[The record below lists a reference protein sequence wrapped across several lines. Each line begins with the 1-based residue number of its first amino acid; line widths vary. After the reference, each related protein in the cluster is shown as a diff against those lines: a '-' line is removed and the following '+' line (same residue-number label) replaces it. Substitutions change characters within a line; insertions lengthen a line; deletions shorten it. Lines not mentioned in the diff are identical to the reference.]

1 MLTRN
6 LLMLLLIELV
16 SLPVR
21 SQSQFDASL
30 KKGDSLKY
38 VSVFP
43 DSNTIQDYIKSF
55 ALPTFKVP
63 FDLKGK
69 KPSEL
74 LTNEDSTLNWKRFI
88 PTVSGQ
94 ISLGYDAGQLANYF
108 MPDNLRPMHVFH
120 TEGSLKTDLAKLPV
134 QIAYRF
140 ATVKN
145 PIGVNNYFRVSFDTE
160 RFKQQPKL
168 NEDKVQEVMG
178 EQFKSITAQKG
189 ELNGKLGYTE
199 LLKEQLKLRIER
211 ELATQQEQL
220 KQLAIT
226 RAEAQLAKTDTLL
239 QDTLATISPEK
250 RDSLLQEIE
259 RKKALYASSKQ
270 QADSL
275 QLAFET
281 KKAQIEQLKQQVD
294 TVQFYIDKLVTFRN
308 QLDSLE
314 GNLLSQ
320 KETWMALS
328 KGVTAKNLQSLGL
341 FKKLDIGLTYPKTSA
356 LTKNSIPVKGIDLEI
371 QKGKLYA
378 ALTAGV
384 TMNNLMVTN
393 NALQNSLQNTTNL
406 FNQFDF
412 QQISKQRLLVFA
424 KTGYGEKEKTHAF
437 LGVRF
442 MNKGVET
449 GFSADTTEN
458 TAPAAGIELDTRW
471 VPSFSKGT
479 AFDLVYGKTSRAIR
493 AQDSIHSSPI
503 LSVFS
508 ADRTHTG
515 LLRVTQQF
523 RKIHS
528 SIIASIRYLDADADM
543 ASMGVLQ
550 PNNLRYE
557 IQTRHKLTGTTQLGF
572 IYRSDQDNVNQ
583 ISDTTRKVAMYGMN
597 INSVLFENINASGS
611 FNYLNQ
617 QFRVPSSIP
626 QALNYMAS
634 LSISGNYKILKVK
647 QVSSLQTDFY
657 KITTSQGETQ
667 LKHIGFDQSTRFKDG
682 KNTFTLAYFNAS
694 LPDTSGQNTTWLVQE
709 AFAFKRKKLDYSIG
723 VKLANSSKYG
733 VQFGGHLGLQY
744 AWTSQLNLQMRV
756 EKLILGDFYNTY
768 DPTRFERFPFY
779 IQTSLTYQLK

>member
-1 MLTRN
+1 
-6 LLMLLLIELV
+6 MLLLFKIA
-16 SLPVR
+16 SFPVLG
-21 SQSQFDASL
+21 QGKINDKLFE
-30 KKGDSLKY
+30 GDSSKY
-38 VSVFP
+38 VSVFG
-43 DSNTIQDYIKSF
+43 DSNIIQSYIKNFSIPKIQ
-55 ALPTFKVP
+55 LP

-69 KPSEL
+69 RPSEL
-74 LTNEDSTLNWKRFI
+74 LTNEDSTLNWKRFVPEI
-88 PTVSGQ
+88 SGQ
-94 ISLGYDAGQLANYF
+94 IAIGYDAGQLANYL

-120 TEGSLKTDLAKLPV
+120 TEGSLKTDLAKVPV
-134 QIAYRF
+134 QIAYRY

-145 PIGVNNYFRVSFDTE
+145 PIGINNYFRVSFDTE

-168 NEDKVQEVMG
+168 NEAKVQEVMG
-178 EQFKSITAQKG
+178 EQFKAIAAQKG

-199 LLKEQLKLRIER
+199 LLKEQLKLKIER
-211 ELATQQEQL
+211 ELDAQQERL
-220 KQLAIT
+220 KAIALSKVDAELA
-226 RAEAQLAKTDTLL
+226 QTDSI
-239 QDTLATISPEK
+239 ATDSLMNLSTAK
-250 RDSLLQEIE
+250 RDSIQQVIDSE
-259 RKKALYASSKQ
+259 KAFYASSKQ

-275 QLAFET
+275 QLVFET
-281 KKAQIEQLKQQVD
+281 KKSQIEQLKQQVD
-294 TVQFYIDKLVTFRN
+294 TVQFYIDKLVDFRN

-320 KETWMALS
+320 KETWMTLS

-356 LTKNSIPVKGIDLEI
+356 LSKNSIPVKGIDLEI

-393 NALQNSLQNTTNL
+393 NALQNSLQNTSNL

-412 QQISKQRLLVFA
+412 QQISQQRLLIFA

-437 LGVRF
+437 IGVRF

-458 TAPAAGIELDTRW
+458 TDPAAGIELDIRW

-479 AFDLVYGKTSRAIR
+479 AFDLVYGKTSKTLQ
-493 AQDSIHSSPI
+493 AQDSLRNSPFVSLFSSE
-503 LSVFS
+503 
-508 ADRTHTG
+508 RTHTG
-515 LLRVTQQF
+515 LFRMTQQLT
-523 RKIHS
+523 KIHS
-528 SIIASIRYLDADADM
+528 SIIASIRFLDSDADM

-557 IQTRHKLTGTTQLGF
+557 IQTRHKLSGSTQLGF

-597 INSVLFENINASGS
+597 INSVLFENINASGT

-634 LSISGNYKILKVK
+634 LSVSGNYEILKVK

-667 LKHIGFDQSTRFKDG
+667 LKHIGFDQSTRFEDG

-694 LPDTSGQNTTWLVQE
+694 LPDTSEQNTTWLVQE

-744 AWTSQLNLQMRV
+744 AWTSQLNLKMRI

>member
-1 MLTRN
+1 
-6 LLMLLLIELV
+6 MLLLFKIA
-16 SLPVR
+16 SFPVLG
-21 SQSQFDASL
+21 QGKINDKLFG
-30 KKGDSLKY
+30 GDSSKY
-38 VSVFP
+38 VSVFG
-43 DSNTIQDYIKSF
+43 DSNIIQSYIKNFSIPKIQ
-55 ALPTFKVP
+55 LP

-69 KPSEL
+69 RPSEL
-74 LTNEDSTLNWKRFI
+74 ITNEDSTLNWKRFI
-88 PTVSGQ
+88 PEISGQ
-94 ISLGYDAGQLANYF
+94 IAIGYDAGQFANYF

-120 TEGSLKTDLAKLPV
+120 TEGSLKTDIAKLPF
-134 QIAYRF
+134 QIAYRY

-145 PIGVNNYFRVSFDTE
+145 PIGINNYFRVSFDTE

-168 NEDKVQEVMG
+168 NEAKVQEVMG
-178 EQFKSITAQKG
+178 EQFKAIAAQKG

-199 LLKEQLKLRIER
+199 LLKEQLKLKIER
-211 ELATQQEQL
+211 ELDAQQERL
-220 KQLAIT
+220 KAIALSKVDAELA
-226 RAEAQLAKTDTLL
+226 QTDSI
-239 QDTLATISPEK
+239 ATDSLMNLSTAK
-250 RDSLLQEIE
+250 RDSIQQVIDSE
-259 RKKALYASSKQ
+259 KAFYASSKQ

-281 KKAQIEQLKQQVD
+281 KKSQIEQLKQQVD
-294 TVQFYIDKLVTFRN
+294 TVQFYIDKLANFRN

-314 GNLLSQ
+314 RNLLSQ

-341 FKKLDIGLTYPKTSA
+341 FKKLDIGLSYPKTSA
-356 LTKNSIPVKGIDLEI
+356 LSKNSIPVKGIDLEI

-393 NALQNSLQNTTNL
+393 NALQNSLQNTSNL

-412 QQISKQRLLVFA
+412 QQISQQRLLIFA

-437 LGVRF
+437 IGVRF

-479 AFDLVYGKTSRAIR
+479 AFDLVYGKTSKTLQ
-493 AQDSIHSSPI
+493 AQDSLRNSPFVSLFSS
-503 LSVFS
+503 
-508 ADRTHTG
+508 DRTHTA
-515 LLRVTQQF
+515 LLRATQQF
-523 RKIHS
+523 SKIHS
-528 SIIASIRYLDADADM
+528 SLIASLRFLDADTDM

-557 IQTRHKLTGTTQLGF
+557 IQTRHKLSGSTQLGF

-597 INSVLFENINASGS
+597 INSVLFENINASGT
-611 FNYLNQ
+611 FNYMNQ

-634 LSISGNYKILKVK
+634 LSVSGNYEILKVK

-667 LKHIGFDQSTRFKDG
+667 LKHIGFDQSTRFEDG

-744 AWTSQLNLQMRV
+744 AWTSQLNLQMRI

>member
-1 MLTRN
+1 
-6 LLMLLLIELV
+6 
-16 SLPVR
+16 
-21 SQSQFDASL
+21 
-30 KKGDSLKY
+30 
-38 VSVFP
+38 
-43 DSNTIQDYIKSF
+43 
-55 ALPTFKVP
+55 
-63 FDLKGK
+63 
-69 KPSEL
+69 
-74 LTNEDSTLNWKRFI
+74 
-88 PTVSGQ
+88 
-94 ISLGYDAGQLANYF
+94 
-108 MPDNLRPMHVFH
+108 MHVFH
-120 TEGSLKTDLAKLPV
+120 TEGSLKTDVAKLPV
-134 QIAYRF
+134 QIAYRY

-145 PIGVNNYFRVSFDTE
+145 PIGINNYFRVSLDTE
-160 RFKQQPKL
+160 RFKQHPKL
-168 NEDKVQEVMG
+168 NEAKVQEVMG
-178 EQFKSITAQKG
+178 EQFKAIAAQKG

-199 LLKEQLKLRIER
+199 LLKEQLKLKIER
-211 ELATQQEQL
+211 ELDAQQERL
-220 KQLAIT
+220 KAIALSKVDAELA
-226 RAEAQLAKTDTLL
+226 QTDSI
-239 QDTLATISPEK
+239 ATDSLMNLSTAK
-250 RDSLLQEIE
+250 RDSIQQVIDVE
-259 RKKALYASSKQ
+259 KAFYASSKQ

-281 KKAQIEQLKQQVD
+281 KKSQIEQLKQQVD
-294 TVQFYIDKLVTFRN
+294 TVQFYIDKLVDFRN

-320 KETWMALS
+320 KETWMTLS

-356 LTKNSIPVKGIDLEI
+356 LSKNSIPVKGIDLEI

-393 NALQNSLQNTTNL
+393 NALQNSLQNTSNL

-412 QQISKQRLLVFA
+412 QQISQQRLLIFA

-437 LGVRF
+437 IGVRF

-479 AFDLVYGKTSRAIR
+479 AFDLVYGKTSKTLQ
-493 AQDSIHSSPI
+493 AQDSLRNSPFVSLFSSE
-503 LSVFS
+503 
-508 ADRTHTG
+508 RTHTG
-515 LLRVTQQF
+515 LFRMTQQLT
-523 RKIHS
+523 KIHS
-528 SIIASIRYLDADADM
+528 SIIASIRFLDSDADM

-557 IQTRHKLTGTTQLGF
+557 IQTRHKLSGSTQLGF

-597 INSVLFENINASGS
+597 INSVLFENINASGT

-617 QFRVPSSIP
+617 QFRVPISIP
-626 QALNYMAS
+626 QVLNYMAS
-634 LSISGNYKILKVK
+634 LSVSGNYEILKVK

-667 LKHIGFDQSTRFKDG
+667 LKHIGFDQSTRFEDG

-694 LPDTSGQNTTWLVQE
+694 LPYTSGQNTTWLVQE

-744 AWTSQLNLQMRV
+744 AWTSQINLQMRI